1 MPENRSFK
9 PQQGRNSIRLSW
21 PNLKNIKG
29 ETMQLTVQGKQM
41 DLGDAL
47 RTHVEGKLEDL
58 NSKYFNRAIDATVTF
73 SPEGSAFTKTH
84 ISIRVGKDIMVI
96 SDATENDPYVA
107 FDSAA
112 AKVAKQLRRYKRKL
126 RDHHQKLEDAPAEH
140 FVPAFEKTLSAEQ
153 NNEENN
159 EEVNDHLVIAEIAT
173 NIQTMSASEAAMRL
187 ELSGL
192 PAMMFRNATHKGLNM
207 VYIRPDGNIGWV
219 DPDGKTIQIGK

>member
-1 MPENRSFK
+1 
-9 PQQGRNSIRLSW
+9 
-21 PNLKNIKG
+21 
-29 ETMQLTVQGKQM
+29 MQLTVQGKQM

-47 RTHVEGKLEDL
+47 KSHVEGKLEDI

-73 SPEGSAFTKTH
+73 SPEGHAFTKTH

-112 AKVAKQLRRYKRKL
+112 EKVAKQLRRYKRKL
-126 RDHHQKLEDAPAEH
+126 RDHHQRLENAPEDH
-140 FVPAFEKTLSAEQ
+140 VLPASDYTLSLEQ
-153 NNEENN
+153 DNEEQAA
-159 EEVNDHLVIAEIAT
+159 DHLVIAEMTT
-173 NIQTMSASEAAMRL
+173 NIQTMSPSEAAMRL

-207 VYIRPDGNIGWV
+207 VYIRKDGNIGWV
-219 DPDGKTIQIGK
+219 DPDGKVTSVSK